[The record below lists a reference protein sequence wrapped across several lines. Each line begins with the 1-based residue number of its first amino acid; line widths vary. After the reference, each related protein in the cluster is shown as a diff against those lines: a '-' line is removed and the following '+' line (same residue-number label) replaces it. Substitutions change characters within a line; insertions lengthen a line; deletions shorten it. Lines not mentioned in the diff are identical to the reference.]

1 MHRMHKAHWN
11 PFTKKAIHF
20 FSSIYEYRASY
31 VHTSFFLST
40 YHSKC
45 SQSKSLRTKCA
56 TKPYM
61 AHSTTFR
68 DEFEGWVLLW
78 NNNNNNSKNH
88 EKKTIHT
95 PKKPQSECAMRVKVD
110 GVAKATSMKIGRTR
124 QKLNWINVSLIRN
137 ESLEHTMCLFLFFFV
152 LVLFLYYHFATI
164 LVAISTASL
173 FLRCNFFNR
182 SIIIIRYFLY
192 TSHPRYAWPYV
203 YTWIF
208 TAAVCAIFF
217 FFRLFFFLLFSV
229 ASVQFPTCTDY
240 NITYAP
246 VVCSTFSRLVFNF
259 SGVSVLLLTD
269 NDCRC
274 IAPCACLHIHNE

>member
-1 MHRMHKAHWN
+1 MCNASESWWRGESDVNENRANAPETQLNKCLIDTKRVTGAHN
-11 PFTKKAIHF
+11 VP
-20 FSSIYEYRASY
+20 
-31 VHTSFFLST
+31 VSFFF
-40 YHSKC
+40 
-45 SQSKSLRTKCA
+45 A
-56 TKPYM
+56 
-61 AHSTTFR
+61 
-68 DEFEGWVLLW
+68 
-78 NNNNNNSKNH
+78 
-88 EKKTIHT
+88 
-95 PKKPQSECAMRVKVD
+95 
-110 GVAKATSMKIGRTR
+110 
-124 QKLNWINVSLIRN
+124 
-137 ESLEHTMCLFLFFFV
+137 